1 MAQGRAIAEL
11 YDDLEESQAKF
22 RRATNDSA
30 FLKEEL
36 GDLQFMMMQ
45 EQVLAPEPIED
56 SPVPVKRKIEPD
68 YSTLSYNDVRSA
80 RRAQIGSVTI
90 SKVEP
95 LFASRNQSVGEPGV
109 RGGQAALEG

>member
-36 GDLQFMMMQ
+36 GDLQFMMM
-45 EQVLAPEPIED
+45 
-56 SPVPVKRKIEPD
+56 
-68 YSTLSYNDVRSA
+68 
-80 RRAQIGSVTI
+80 
-90 SKVEP
+90 
-95 LFASRNQSVGEPGV
+95 
-109 RGGQAALEG
+109 